1 MTTKEQ
7 EIKAMVAEKCQE
19 VLAPM
24 YEELHDLQVQYGMRE
39 AEQQPTEQ
47 QPDPEEVED
56 AELAE
61 KRKIWRKVAEE
72 MRAKGK

>member
-39 AEQQPTEQ
+39 AEQQP
-47 QPDPEEVED
+47 DPEEVED